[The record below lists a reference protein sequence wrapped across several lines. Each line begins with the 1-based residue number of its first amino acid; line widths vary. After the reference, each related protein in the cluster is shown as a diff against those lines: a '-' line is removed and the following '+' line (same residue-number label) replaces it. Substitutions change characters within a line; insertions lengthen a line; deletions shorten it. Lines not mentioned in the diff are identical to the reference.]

1 MSETVEKEFNVSYS
15 TVMVGC
21 SLMGGFVHMENLPA
35 LLMGTLDFELSAFF
49 YQREFGKLPE
59 KHEDLKEAKVVEM
72 LDKVKNYYR
81 SSLQNAFT
89 TQARNEQYQEEM
101 QKRTQKAQA
110 VRNFRDMNRPAPE
123 GTVDELATRYGVS
136 KSAIRTL
143 KREGRLHE
151 LTQPA

>member
-1 MSETVEKEFNVSYS
+1 MTETVEKEFNVSYS

-21 SLMGGFVHMENLPA
+21 SLMGGFTHLENLPE
-35 LLMGTLDFELSAFF
+35 LLMGKLDFELSTFI

-59 KHEDLKEAKVVEM
+59 KREDLKEAKVVEM

-81 SSLQNAFT
+81 ASIQNAFT
-89 TQARNEQYQEEM
+89 TQARHEQHQEGI
-101 QKRTQKAQA
+101 QKRAQKAQA
-110 VRNFRDMNRPAPE
+110 VRNFRDMSKPAPE

-151 LTQPA
+151 LAEPA